1 MPVDIKKELKAF
13 RKVQIA
19 GATFKKGFAKG
30 VGKYGPLQLLVDGTT
45 DSSVSTLPSSRH
57 KLGNHGF
64 TTEVP
69 TAAAFLKLF

>member
-1 MPVDIKKELKAF
+1 MPFDIKGELKAF
-13 RKVQIA
+13 RESSNSR
-19 GATFKKGFAKG
+19 ATFKKGLAKD

-45 DSSVSTLPSSRH
+45 DSGVSTLPSSRH